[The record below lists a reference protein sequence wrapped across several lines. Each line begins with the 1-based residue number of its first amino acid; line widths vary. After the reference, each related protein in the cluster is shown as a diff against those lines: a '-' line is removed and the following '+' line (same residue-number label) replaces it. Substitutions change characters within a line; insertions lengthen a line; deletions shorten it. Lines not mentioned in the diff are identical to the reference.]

1 MKTLKF
7 NFSHPFKG
15 HALINMLGTANAFCK
30 HFLVDSKE
38 SGFIEIPLND
48 FRNGKYKVTLDW
60 EIDNRF
66 FIHQENFEINDNPN
80 FIPAIS

>member
-7 NFSHPFKG
+7 SFSHPFKG
-15 HALINMLGTANAFCK
+15 HVLIKMLGTAKHLSK

-38 SGFIEIPLND
+38 SSLIEIPLNG
-48 FRNGKYKVTLDW
+48 FRNGKYELMIDW
-60 EIDNRF
+60 EIGNRF
-66 FIHQENFEINDNPN
+66 FAHQQNFEINNKAN

>member
-15 HALINMLGTANAFCK
+15 HALINMLGAANALCQ
-30 HFLVDSKE
+30 HFLVDSKN
-38 SGFIEIPLND
+38 SCLIEIPLNG
-48 FRNGKYKVTLDW
+48 FGNGKYKVTLDW

-66 FIHQENFEINDNPN
+66 FTHQQDFEINDKPN
-80 FIPAIS
+80 FIPATL

>member
-15 HALINMLGTANAFCK
+15 HAGITMPGRAG
-30 HFLVDSKE
+30 FLRKLLLLDSKE
-38 SGFIEIPLND
+38 SNLIEIPLND
-48 FRNGKYKVTLDW
+48 FQNGKYNIMLDW

-66 FIHQENFEINDNPN
+66 FFHQQEFEINDKIN